1 MKKIIMLSAVILT
14 VLVVVTGCSLSQ
26 EEVNQEAVPIKI
38 GYRAQV
44 FYSPLFVGMEKG
56 YFANHNLEVE
66 PVEFTS
72 TNQLMEALLAGRIDA
87 ALGGVNTFILFSIE
101 EKSKGE
107 FNVFTLAHET
117 ADNPLIFMLAKNDSD
132 VKSVQDLN
140 NRVIGSHPGSAVQI
154 MYEKFVKVNDLEGTS
169 LMQMKPSLLLQS
181 LEAGQIDAM
190 IAIEPLPTVGAQKGI
205 SKVIDKAIF
214 DKYFVE
220 NIPIASSVV
229 STRFVAEQ
237 NQAAKNLVAAT
248 AEATDFIEQ
257 NPDETKQ
264 IITKYT
270 PLEESITKE
279 INLPDFEMVDREKD
293 LEVEKLIELL
303 HVLDDSSQLNV
314 KNMFWAN
321 K

>member
-1 MKKIIMLSAVILT
+1 MLSAVILT